1 MSVGDDLYI
10 GDSVFISGNAYV
22 NDIVSGIGN
31 NLNISTG
38 DINNDLN
45 ITSGYVVITTNGL
58 IIKNTSGNDNVIF
71 NTTSSSFNN
80 AVYLNNTSG
89 SGIESNSLVASGS
102 VSFNSTNNSTSA
114 TSGGCLT
121 IAGGVGI
128 NKDLRLGGALYTNDN
143 IHLLNNNSTLG
154 SFSVIS
160 NGSLLFNCSNTFRFN
175 NADMLISKGS
185 LQLNEYMLTST
196 NGNLNIEKSSLNEW
210 KTGQI
215 INNDKPNI
223 YPFPEVKNNF
233 NINSVQSLNIVTPR
247 SSEIYEKLLVKLAEA
262 NSRQDLLIARKEI
275 QASGSALNSQEKIAL
290 SDIYKVHLQRV
301 KLLEDSLLGS
311 PLNMDVG

>member
-1 MSVGDDLYI
+1 MILSVKLFQKTQSWFNLSAPKRLQLVYGEGMLETALQMAIQAGKLTDFNCLFCLD
-10 GDSVFISGNAYV
+10 
-22 NDIVSGIGN
+22 VSR
-31 NLNISTG
+31 
-38 DINNDLN
+38 D
-45 ITSGYVVITTNGL
+45 
-58 IIKNTSGNDNVIF
+58 
-71 NTTSSSFNN
+71 TSSALFQLIPDYIDSYILRPRTWNE
-80 AVYLNNTSG
+80 VLQ
-89 SGIESNSLVASGS
+89 
-102 VSFNSTNNSTSA
+102 
-114 TSGGCLT
+114 
-121 IAGGVGI
+121 GI
-128 NKDLRLGGALYTNDN
+128 NEIHEFIQEENDSQKQIKTTLVLSDWTSLWYLADKAKN
-143 IHLLNNNSTLG
+143 IG
-154 SFSVIS
+154 SSLPE
-160 NGSLLFNCSNTFRFN
+160 LLFQLKFLGDKVNTIILN
-175 NADMLISKGS
+175 QENQNTALNDWAQAS
-185 LQLNEYMLTST
+185 LKLNT

-275 QASGSALNSQEKIAL
+275 QASGSVLNSQEKIAL